1 MKMKIKMRMK
11 VKMSVSVGGECE
23 VMALAEAVH
32 WYNWKIFICENLG
45 KS

>member
-1 MKMKIKMRMK
+1 MK

-23 VMALAEAVH
+23 DMALSEVVR
-32 WYNWKIFICENLG
+32 WYDWKIFICENLG